1 MNRKWKKEIGK
12 AMGFFF
18 AVFTAFMITGCQ
30 ESREEEEEVLTVC
43 VDHGGELF
51 GQNSGQLEIHG

>member
-43 VDHGGELF
+43 VDHGGALF
-51 GQNSGQLEIHG
+51 G